1 MRTLLFIIYL
11 VLPFFGNAQKSKNP
25 IPKIEIDSVE
35 KITIIDAYN
44 DNYERVWGRKYV
56 IEFHNTEFRR
66 YQLEEYY
73 KNYEFDFDE
82 LELDSMKI
90 LKSNGIS
97 KSKARKMTRE
107 INERNKRRVLLK
119 QKVDSIAWGTSK
131 RPENW
136 TGKRDRGKIDMATVR
151 EFFSILNPK
160 SLSPYPYLKG
170 NGIDSIWLKKNEA
183 RLYEKWKEMF
193 PEANNQTKREISLA
207 LKDFKLFKKTFFSI
221 LLSRNFTTYP
231 YMEVVIEKKNQ
242 DSVLL
247 TSRGQGFFQLPFE
260 VNSRKL
266 YNPEIAISISK
277 LVPDE
282 KFYSVSKRLNPKW
295 EKIEKAIL
303 WKIGDAYR
311 SKKRKER
318 KK

>member
-1 MRTLLFIIYL
+1 M
-11 VLPFFGNAQKSKNP
+11 GDAQKPKNP

-35 KITIIDAYN
+35 KITILDAYN

-56 IEFHNTEFRR
+56 IEFHDAELRR

-82 LELDSMKI
+82 LDYDSMEI
-90 LKSNGIS
+90 VKSKGIS
-97 KSKARKMTRE
+97 KSKARKMTKG
-107 INERNKRRVLLK
+107 INDRNKKRMLLK
-119 QKVDSIAWGTSK
+119 QKADSIIWGSSK

-136 TGKRDRGKIDMATVR
+136 VGKKDRRPIDKAILQ
-151 EFFSILNPK
+151 EFFSKLSTK

-170 NGIDSIWLKKNEA
+170 KGIDSIWLKKNEA

-193 PEANNQTKREISLA
+193 PEANDQTKREISLA
-207 LKDFKLFKKTFFSI
+207 LKDFKLFRNTFFSI

-247 TSRGQGFFQLPFE
+247 TSRGQGFFQVPFE

-311 SKKRKER
+311 NKMR
-318 KK
+318 KKKKK